1 MAARARLMR
10 DRGAALWVAAA
21 VVCVA
26 LAAGALAW
34 RAALADIDERLYQSL
49 ILTLRSLETEID
61 RFRYLPK
68 VTGED
73 ARIRAAIQ
81 LPFDP
86 AAIAAANRYLE
97 RVTELA
103 GASHLYLMDAEG
115 LTLAA
120 SNWQLDESFVG
131 QNYSF
136 RPYFKQALE
145 TGAGGFYAIGV
156 TTKTPGYF
164 LSARIEAPGG
174 VVGVVVVKVDLVP
187 LQRAWEAAGQA
198 TAVADADGV
207 VFLSGVTEWLYRPL
221 KPLADEALSRLAAQ
235 RTYLEADLA
244 GATPLL
250 EGSAGW
256 MRDGSGRRLRAGLVP
271 FETDWQVVS
280 AAPMRP
286 ALMAALG
293 WGGAAA
299 LATALGLGLA
309 KIQRQRRQLVTLR
322 LRQSEMLEGQ
332 VAIRTQQLAQEIEA
346 RRDAEADLRAAQ
358 EGLVHSEKMAAL
370 GRMSAAIVH
379 ELSQPLA
386 AMEAVLAAAGIS
398 IDAGA
403 PPEKAATR
411 IETARNLIRRM
422 QRTTK
427 HLKSFARKES
437 GTLEEID
444 ARAVAESALEL
455 VQPRARAVGILPVLE
470 SGGPLMVRAGRVR
483 LEQVLVNLL
492 LNALDAVEGQEGAE
506 IALSLGV
513 AGNKAR
519 IEVRDTGPGISAED
533 LPRVVEPFFSTKTK
547 SEGLGLGLAISQ
559 AILSEFGG
567 RLDISS
573 RPGEGTVMAAIL
585 PRVAGETLQEIA
597 S

>member
-1 MAARARLMR
+1 MRGTARLR
-10 DRGAALWVAAA
+10 RNRGAALWVA
-21 VVCVA
+21 VVLCVA

-34 RAALADIDERLYQSL
+34 RAALSEIDARLDQNL

-73 ARIRAAIQ
+73 ARIRTAIRQ
-81 LPFDP
+81 PYDP

-115 LTLAA
+115 RTLAA
-120 SNWQLDESFVG
+120 SNWQLEESFVG
-131 QNYSF
+131 RNYSF
-136 RPYFKQALE
+136 RPYFRQALE
-145 TGAGGFYAIGV
+145 AGAGGFYAIGV

-174 VVGVVVVKVDLVP
+174 AVGVVVVKVDLVP

-207 VFLSGVTEWLYRPL
+207 VFLSGVADWLYRPL
-221 KPLADEALSRLAAQ
+221 SPLGPDALARLAAQ

-244 GATPLL
+244 GAVPLL
-250 EGSAGW
+250 DAAGGW
-256 MRDGSGRRLRAGLVP
+256 MRDGAGRRMRAGRVG
-271 FETDWQVVS
+271 FETDWQLVA
-280 AAPMRP
+280 AAPLRP

-293 WGGAAA
+293 WAGAAA

-309 KIQRQRRQLVTLR
+309 KIQRQRRQLVALR

-332 VAIRTQQLAQEIEA
+332 VEIRTRQLAQEIEA
-346 RRDAEADLRAAQ
+346 RREAEAELRAAQ

-411 IETARNLIRRM
+411 IETARSLIRRM

-444 ARAVAESALEL
+444 ARTVAESALEL
-455 VQPRARAVGILPVLE
+455 VQPRARAVGVLPRLE
-470 SGGPLMVRAGRVR
+470 PGAALMVRAGRVR

-492 LNALDAVEGQEGAE
+492 LNALDAVEAQPQAE
-506 IALSLGV
+506 ITLRLSEAEGV
-513 AGNKAR
+513 AR
-519 IEVRDTGPGISAED
+519 IEVCDTGPGIPPED
-533 LPRVVEPFFSTKTK
+533 LPRVVEPFFSTKTQ

-567 RLDISS
+567 RLEIAS
-573 RPGEGTVMAAIL
+573 RPGEGTVMAAIM
-585 PRVAGETLQEIA
+585 PRAVTEMAREVSA
-597 S
+597 

>member
-1 MAARARLMR
+1 M
-10 DRGAALWVAAA
+10 LWLAGVL
-21 VVCVA
+21 CVA

-34 RAALADIDERLYQSL
+34 RAALSEIDARLDQSL
-49 ILTLRSLETEID
+49 ILTLRALETEID
-61 RFRYLPK
+61 RFRYLPR

-73 ARIRAAIQ
+73 ARIRAAIRA
-81 LPFDP
+81 PHDP

-115 LTLAA
+115 RTLAA

-131 QNYSF
+131 RNYSF
-136 RPYFKQALE
+136 RPYFRQALD

-164 LSARIEAPGG
+164 LSARIDVPGG
-174 VVGVVVVKVDLVP
+174 AAGVVVVKVDLVP

-207 VFLSGVTEWLYRPL
+207 VFLSGVAEWLYRPL
-221 KPLADEALSRLAAQ
+221 MPLGPEVLARLAAQ

-244 GATPLL
+244 GAAPLL
-250 EGSAGW
+250 EGMGGW
-256 MRDGSGRRLRAGLVP
+256 LRDGAGRRLRAGRAP
-271 FETDWQVVS
+271 FETDWQLVA
-280 AAPMRP
+280 AAPLRP
-286 ALMAALG
+286 ALMAGLG

-332 VAIRTQQLAQEIEA
+332 VAVRTQQLAQEIEA
-346 RRDAEADLRAAQ
+346 RREAEADLRAAQ

-398 IDAGA
+398 IEAGA
-403 PPEKAATR
+403 PPDKAATR

-437 GTLEEID
+437 GALEEID

-455 VQPRARAVGILPVLE
+455 VQPRARAVGVVPALLP
-470 SGGPLMVRAGRVR
+470 GGPLMVRAGRVR

-492 LNALDAVEGQEGAE
+492 LNALDAVEGQAGAA
-506 IALSLGV
+506 ITLRLS
-513 AGNKAR
+513 ASDQAAR
-519 IEVRDTGPGISAED
+519 IEVRDTGPGIAAED
-533 LPRVVEPFFSTKTK
+533 LPRVAEPFFSTKTA

-567 RLDISS
+567 RLDIAS
-573 RPGEGTVMAAIL
+573 RPGEGAVMAAIL
-585 PRVAGETLQEIA
+585 PLAGPATGEGQE
-597 S
+597 